1 MKILFV
7 NPHLKMG
14 GIANSLYNLLIE
26 LQKNNQFTIE
36 LVCFNP
42 YFGEKFSDLTTKVK
56 VHSPFFLKCLY
67 INFKEAKKHLSWY
80 HLAAY
85 AVIKPA
91 SKILGDKVS
100 RKLAMRFLYGNW
112 NNKTNYDAAISFSND
127 IPKNKAEIGTNDFV
141 QISVTAKQKIAWIH
155 NDLDKLG
162 FTSEYILKR
171 YKNFNKVVSVSKS
184 CKEDFDRL
192 APAFSEKSF
201 LVHNYINPKIII
213 EKAGNLNP
221 YSENKSD
228 IIFVTVARIENNQK
242 RIDRILKVV
251 KDLNEKKYVFKWYII
266 GDGPDL
272 ESLKTQAKEYDL
284 ENKITFK
291 GFQQNPYPFIKY
303 ADCFVLSSAYEAQG
317 MVLSEAIMLNTPV
330 ITTDFPAAK
339 EFVIAQ
345 VNGKIVGNNTASL
358 LSGVEAFLQNPET
371 LVTLRKQMES
381 QSAAIAT
388 NDSIEEF
395 ESMLHT

>member
-42 YFGEKFSDLTTKVK
+42 YFGEKFGNLNSKIK

-67 INFKEAKKHLSWY
+67 INFKEAKKHLPWN

-85 AVIKPA
+85 AVIKPT

-100 RKLAMRFLYGNW
+100 RKLTMRFLYGNW
-112 NNKTNYDAAISFSND
+112 NNKTNYDTAISFSND
-127 IPKNKAEIGTNDFV
+127 IPKNNAEMGTNDFV

-162 FTSEYILKR
+162 FTSAYILKR
-171 YKNFNKVVSVSKS
+171 YHNFDKVVSVSKS
-184 CKEDFDRL
+184 CKNDFDRL

-201 LVHNYINPKIII
+201 LVHNYIDPKIIF
-213 EKAGNLNP
+213 EKARGSNP

-228 IIFVTVARIENNQK
+228 IIFVTVARVENNQK
-242 RIDRILKVV
+242 RIDRILKVA
-251 KDLNEKKYVFKWYII
+251 KELKEKKHSFKWYII

-272 ESLKTQAKEYDL
+272 ESLKAQAKAFGLKNYLVFE
-284 ENKITFK
+284 
-291 GFQQNPYPFIKY
+291 GFQQNPYPYIKY
-303 ADCFVLSSAYEAQG
+303 ADYFVLSSAYEAQG

-339 EFVIAQ
+339 EFVKENI
-345 VNGKIVGNNTASL
+345 NGKIVANSTKAL
-358 LSGVEAFLQNPET
+358 LTGVEAFLQNPEIM
-371 LVTLRKQMES
+371 VTLRKQMES
-381 QSAAIAT
+381 QPGITT

-395 ESMLHT
+395 ITMLNT